1 MMVCFLMFF
10 EDSISAGA
18 GDGLSSE
25 AAAKAGLV
33 VPDFCLF
40 PAFHRGMVTTF
51 GGELRSTR
59 CKVFR
64 ARLGT
69 ARMIPPCARAPD
81 CVCKHGVFF
90 ELTFGRPV

>member
-1 MMVCFLMFF
+1 MVCFLMFF

-40 PAFHRGMVTTF
+40 PAFHRGMV
-51 GGELRSTR
+51 LTR
-59 CKVFR
+59 RTHNFR
-64 ARLGT
+64 RRTPIDTL
-69 ARMIPPCARAPD
+69 
-81 CVCKHGVFF
+81 
-90 ELTFGRPV
+90 